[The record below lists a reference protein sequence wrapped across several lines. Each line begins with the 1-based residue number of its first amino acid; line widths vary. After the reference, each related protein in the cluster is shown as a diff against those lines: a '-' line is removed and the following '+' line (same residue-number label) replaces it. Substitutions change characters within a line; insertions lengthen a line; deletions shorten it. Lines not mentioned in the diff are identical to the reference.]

1 MYIKGGIDVRVVHYI
16 NQFFGQ
22 IGGEDMAHHPLEVRK
37 GPFGPG
43 NVLQKLLG
51 DDIKITATI
60 VCGDNYF
67 VENTETLKNDIVA
80 VLKEEKADLLIA
92 GPAFNAGRY
101 GMACGEVCKIAYEE
115 LDMTAVSGMYE
126 ENPGLELF
134 RKFAY
139 ILPTGNSAR
148 TMKEALERI
157 SAFVKKINAGEEIKG
172 PEEEGYVQRG
182 IRKNF
187 FEEKT
192 GAERCLDMLLKKIK
206 GDEYKTELPMPIFEK
221 VPPSPAI
228 KDMSKA
234 KIIVMTSGGMVP
246 KGNPDHLEA
255 CNCTKYKKYDYECYG
270 GKGVTKGKVVHGGYD
285 PVYGDA
291 DGNRILPVDMLTE
304 LEKEGRIGELCDFT
318 YVTVGNGM
326 GTDQAAAFGD
336 AIAEE
341 LKRENIQGA
350 ILTST

>member
-1 MYIKGGIDVRVVHYI
+1 MRVVHYI

-22 IGGEDMAHHPLEVRK
+22 IGGEEMAHHPLEVRE
-37 GPFGPG
+37 GAFGPG
-43 NVLQKLLG
+43 AALQNLLG

-67 VENTETLKNDIVA
+67 VENAQILKDRVINI
-80 VLKEEKADLLIA
+80 LKEEQAELLIA

-101 GMACGEVCKIAYEE
+101 GMACGEVCKIAFEE
-115 LDMTAVSGMYE
+115 LGIDAVSGMYE

-148 TMKEALERI
+148 NMRDALLTI
-157 SAFVKKINAGEEIKG
+157 SGFVKKISAGEEIKG

-182 IRKNF
+182 IRKNY
-187 FEEKT
+187 FEEHT
-192 GAERCLDMLLKKIK
+192 GAQRCLDMLLRKIK
-206 GDEYKTELPMPIFEK
+206 GEEYKTELPMPVFEK
-221 VPPSPAI
+221 VAPSPAV
-228 KDMSKA
+228 KDMSRA

-246 KGNPDHLEA
+246 QGNPDHLEA
-255 CNCTKYKKYDYECYG
+255 CNCTKFRRYSYDESYG
-270 GKGVTKGKVVHGGYD
+270 GKGVTRGKVVHGGYD
-285 PVYGDA
+285 PVYGDE
-291 DGNRILPVDMLTE
+291 DGNRILPVDMLAE
-304 LEKEGRIGELCDFT
+304 LEQEGRIGELCGFT

-326 GTDQAAAFGD
+326 STNQAAEFGD

-341 LKRENIQGA
+341 LKREQIQGA